1 MVARVTLDA
10 MIRRADFATQSE
22 ASSIEL
28 IEKLNIEHISGQ
40 GGLLKLLRKPDFQR
54 ETNHW
59 SPEQVATLINS
70 FAQGELIPSLILW
83 KSSSLVFVIDGAH
96 RLSALRAWV
105 DNDYGDGSIS
115 FGFYGGKITNEQKRR
130 AIYTRT
136 LVEKMVG
143 RFSDFKAM
151 SVDDLSADAAKAKV
165 VSNIF
170 TRSLHIQWIQGSQEV
185 AESSFFKINSRGT
198 ALDPIEELLLKNRK
212 KSYAIAARSVVRSG
226 TGHKYWSQFTE
237 KTQSEIELAAATVN
251 QLLFQPDVNEPIKT
265 LDLPLGG
272 TTSSVEALKMLI
284 DIFAVVEGEGDPS
297 KAINNLEEDVDGS
310 RSVDILSKTKKVARR
325 MTGNDAGSL
334 GLHPAVYFYTEN
346 GKHSRFLFLGV
357 LKVIADAVRSNS
369 SQWFK
374 LFSERRGDI
383 EKILVSRKSLINQA
397 LANIN
402 SRQRIDR
409 VANLIRDLVD
419 LPKTGQKAD
428 DKAILQS
435 LGLRGKAGELKL
447 IDAPEGFSDA
457 TKSAAYLQD
466 ALKSAVRCKECGGYL
481 DASKAISY
489 DHINPKR
496 EGGKGTL
503 ENAQLLHPYCNTAMK
518 G

>member
-1 MVARVTLDA
+1 M
-10 MIRRADFATQSE
+10 
-22 ASSIEL
+22 
-28 IEKLNIEHISGQ
+28 
-40 GGLLKLLRKPDFQR
+40 
-54 ETNHW
+54 
-59 SPEQVATLINS
+59 
-70 FAQGELIPSLILW
+70 
-83 KSSSLVFVIDGAH
+83 
-96 RLSALRAWV
+96 
-105 DNDYGDGSIS
+105 
-115 FGFYGGKITNEQKRR
+115 
-130 AIYTRT
+130 
-136 LVEKMVG
+136 
-143 RFSDFKAM
+143 
-151 SVDDLSADAAKAKV
+151 
-165 VSNIF
+165 
-170 TRSLHIQWIQGSQEV
+170 RSLHIQWIQGSQEV

-237 KTQSEIELAAATVN
+237 ITQSEIELAAATVN

-357 LKVIADAVRSNS
+357 LKVIADAVRLNS

-419 LPKTGQKAD
+419 LPERPA
-428 DKAILQS
+428 
-435 LGLRGKAGELKL
+435 
-447 IDAPEGFSDA
+447 
-457 TKSAAYLQD
+457 
-466 ALKSAVRCKECGGYL
+466 
-481 DASKAISY
+481 
-489 DHINPKR
+489 KR
-496 EGGKGTL
+496 RTTRL
-503 ENAQLLHPYCNTAMK
+503 FCNRWV
-518 G
+518 